1 MMRFWR
7 SLAGD
12 ATLDPAARLPTL
24 ESVEQLLQQRATAGK
39 AA

>member
-1 MMRFWR
+1 MRFWR

-12 ATLDPAARLPTL
+12 ATLAPAERLPTL
-24 ESVEQLLQQRATAGK
+24 ESVEQLLQQRAVADGR